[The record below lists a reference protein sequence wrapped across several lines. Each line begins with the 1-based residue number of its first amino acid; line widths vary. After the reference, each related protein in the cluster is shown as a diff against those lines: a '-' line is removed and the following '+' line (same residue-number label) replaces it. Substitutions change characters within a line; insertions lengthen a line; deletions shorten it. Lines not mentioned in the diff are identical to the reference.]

1 MKYLI
6 AALIALNMTPAT
18 QEPQHHVHIHP
29 LYKIQEAMDKET
41 EPNKSVENN
50 KQIIKEILNNDK

>member
-6 AALIALNMTPAT
+6 AILTALNMAPAN
-18 QEPQHHVHIHP
+18 QEPPAQVHIHP

-41 EPNKSVENN
+41 ETNKSVENN